1 MQTSSS
7 VVPSMRLAAS
17 RVPSLLRSRRRLMLV
32 AAIVPLT
39 GSLALGWPWLVAAG
53 IAPLLLSAAPCLAMC
68 VLGLC
73 TKDMSGLSC
82 STTPAQREIQ
92 Q

>member
-1 MQTSSS
+1 MQTSSP
-7 VVPSMRLAAS
+7 VVPSMHLAAS

-32 AAIVPLT
+32 AAIVPLM

-73 TKDMSGLSC
+73 MKGMSGRSC
-82 STTPAQREIQ
+82 STTPAQRETQ